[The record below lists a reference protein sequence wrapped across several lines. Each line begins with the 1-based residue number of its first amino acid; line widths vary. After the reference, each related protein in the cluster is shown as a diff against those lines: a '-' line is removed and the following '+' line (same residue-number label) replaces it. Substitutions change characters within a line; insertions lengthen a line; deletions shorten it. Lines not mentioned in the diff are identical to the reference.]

1 MSATTVTVYELPGCQ
16 ACRLTIRAFARH
28 GVQVEVIDLCSSPEA
43 QQIVE
48 AMDFT
53 SAPVVAA
60 GDRWWQGLRPDLI
73 KQAASVAG
81 CR

>member
-1 MSATTVTVYELPGCQ
+1 
-16 ACRLTIRAFARH
+16 
-28 GVQVEVIDLCSSPEA
+28 VEVIDLCSSPEA